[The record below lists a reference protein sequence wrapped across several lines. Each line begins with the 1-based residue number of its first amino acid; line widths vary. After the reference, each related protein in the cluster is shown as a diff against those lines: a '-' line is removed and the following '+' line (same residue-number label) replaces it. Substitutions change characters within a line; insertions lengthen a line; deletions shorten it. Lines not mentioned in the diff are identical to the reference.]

1 MLKTKRKNHMRSKTF
16 QTFFLFSRNIFNR
29 HEILFISKRE
39 EGKPPYTLYPRANHW
54 CSKALTIYYRYC
66 ISIKDFHSSSI
77 FLTCS
82 QIKIIHF
89 GIYKNIKKS
98 LLLIWN
104 MIFVHI
110 LENYFSHHTDTFL
123 KKVSLFDFR
132 KKWWKNRKKNPKLFI
147 L

>member
-1 MLKTKRKNHMRSKTF
+1 MQPDQNNTF
-16 QTFFLFSRNIFNR
+16 WHLQK
-29 HEILFISKRE
+29 H
-39 EGKPPYTLYPRANHW
+39 
-54 CSKALTIYYRYC
+54 
-66 ISIKDFHSSSI
+66 
-77 FLTCS
+77 
-82 QIKIIHF
+82 
-89 GIYKNIKKS
+89 KKS
-98 LLLIWN
+98 LILIWN